1 MQHCMTTEHYN
12 NFFDN
17 RTLLVTG
24 GAGFIGSAIVAKLV
38 SLGANVRIIDNFST
52 GHKSNLAALDVEI
65 FESSILDEQIL
76 SKALA
81 NCDCVFHLAAMVSV
95 PASVED
101 PKRCFEINTQGTR
114 LVLQCAAEAKVRR
127 VLFAASSAA
136 YGPNA
141 ALPSNETMTP
151 DPASPYAE
159 SKIAG
164 EEAILDCANNSE
176 TDAVS
181 LRYFNI
187 FGATQ
192 DPHSQYAAV
201 VAAFMK
207 ALREKRNPQIY
218 GDGSQTRDFTYI
230 DNAVHANLLA
240 ASNALPLRGEV
251 FNIGTGSSYSL
262 LEMLDTM
269 AKALNM
275 KPTIDFHPSR
285 EGDVPHSCADIS
297 KARNAFGYEP
307 VVLFEEGISRLFTG
321 FAGLPA

>member
-1 MQHCMTTEHYN
+1 MLRCMTTEQYN

-24 GAGFIGSAIVAKLV
+24 GAGFIGSAIAAKLV
-38 SLGANVRIIDNFST
+38 SLGAIVRIIDNFST
-52 GHKSNLAALDVEI
+52 GHKSNLSALDVEVI
-65 FESSILDEQIL
+65 ESSILDEQL
-76 SKALA
+76 LTKALA

-95 PASVED
+95 PASVEH
-101 PKRCFEINTQGTR
+101 PQRCFEINTRGTQ
-114 LVLQCAAEAKVRR
+114 LVLHHAAEAKVRR
-127 VLFAASSAA
+127 VMFAASSAA

-141 ALPSNETMTP
+141 ALPSIETMTP

-164 EEAILDCANNSE
+164 EKAIRDCAKNSE

-187 FGATQ
+187 FGPNQ

-201 VAAFMK
+201 VAAFIE
-207 ALREKRNPQIY
+207 ALRGKRNPQIY

-240 ASNALPLRGEV
+240 ASNATPLHGEV
-251 FNIGTGSSYSL
+251 FNIGTGSSFSL
-262 LEMLDTM
+262 LEMLKTI
-269 AKALNM
+269 ATALNM
-275 KPTIDFHPSR
+275 KPTIDFHPMR
-285 EGDVPHSCADIS
+285 EGDVPHSRADIS
-297 KARNAFGYEP
+297 KATQAFGYEP
-307 VVLFEEGISRLFTG
+307 VVSFEEGISRLFTG

>member
-1 MQHCMTTEHYN
+1 MTTEHYN

-24 GAGFIGSAIVAKLV
+24 GAGFIGSAIAAKLV

-65 FESSILDEQIL
+65 FESSILDEQVL
-76 SKALA
+76 SNALE

-101 PKRCFEINTQGTR
+101 PKRCFEINTRGTQ
-114 LVLQCAAEAKVRR
+114 LVLRHAAEGKVRR

-141 ALPSNETMTP
+141 ALPSNETMIP

-164 EEAILDCANNSE
+164 EEAIRDCSNNSK

-187 FGATQ
+187 FGPNQ

-201 VAAFMK
+201 IAAFME

-240 ASNALPLRGEV
+240 ASNASPLHGEV
-251 FNIGTGSSYSL
+251 FNVGTGSSYSL

-269 AKALNM
+269 AKELNV
-275 KPTIDFHPSR
+275 KPTIDFHPIR

-297 KARNAFGYEP
+297 KAKNVFGYEP
-307 VVLFEEGISRLFTG
+307 VVSFEEGISRLFTG

>member
-1 MQHCMTTEHYN
+1 
-12 NFFDN
+12 
-17 RTLLVTG
+17 
-24 GAGFIGSAIVAKLV
+24 
-38 SLGANVRIIDNFST
+38 
-52 GHKSNLAALDVEI
+52 
-65 FESSILDEQIL
+65 
-76 SKALA
+76 
-81 NCDCVFHLAAMVSV
+81 MVSV
-95 PASVED
+95 PASVEH
-101 PKRCFEINTQGTR
+101 PKRCFEINTRGTQ
-114 LVLQCAAEAKVRR
+114 LVVQCAAEAKVRR

-136 YGPNA
+136 YGPHA

-164 EEAILDCANNSE
+164 EEAIRDCSNNLE

-187 FGATQ
+187 FGPNQ

-201 VAAFMK
+201 VAAFME
-207 ALREKRNPQIY
+207 ALLEKRNPQIY

-240 ASNALPLRGEV
+240 ASNTSPLRGEV

-262 LEMLDTM
+262 LEMLNTM
-269 AKALNM
+269 AKALKM
-275 KPTIDFHPSR
+275 KPTIDFHPIR
-285 EGDVPHSCADIS
+285 EGDVPHSCANIS
-297 KARNAFGYEP
+297 KATNAFGYEP
-307 VVLFEEGISRLFTG
+307 VVSFEEGISRLFTG